1 MITLLGAS
9 GYVGQAI
16 RRAMERRSIPGRFL
30 ARGEVDYTSV
40 AELRGFLRRE
50 RPAFV
55 INAAG
60 YTGKPNVDACETRR
74 AETLAGNVLFPV
86 KLAMVCADLGIPVG
100 QVSSG
105 CIYSG
110 CLVERDGAWAAE
122 KDVNLPEVRSLALEA
137 PQRLRGFDESMSPN
151 FSFRDGPCSFYSGS
165 KALGEEAIAG
175 IGEQYVWRL
184 RIPFDHRDGSRN
196 YLSKLMRYD
205 RVYDA
210 LNSLSHLDDF
220 AEACLEGIELRIPF
234 GTYNVVNPGFVSA
247 REVVERIRLR
257 LKPPRDFRFWADD
270 AEFYREGATARRSNC
285 VLDAGKLLRAGVRLR
300 PVGEALDDALARWQP
315 EAPGLLR

>member
-16 RRAMERRSIPGRFL
+16 RRAMERRSIPGLFL
-30 ARGEVDYTSV
+30 ARGEVDYTSE

-50 RPAFV
+50 RPSFL

-60 YTGKPNVDACETRR
+60 YTGKPNVDACETRW
-74 AETLAGNVLFPV
+74 AETLAGNVLFPL

-110 CLVERDGAWAAE
+110 CLVERDGAWEAE
-122 KDVNLPEVRSLALEA
+122 KDVNLPEVRRLALEA

-257 LKPPRDFRFWADD
+257 LKPSRDFRFWADD

-300 PVGEALDDALARWQP
+300 PVGEALDDALARWQH
-315 EAPGLLR
+315 EASGPLR

>member
-1 MITLLGAS
+1 MILLLGAS
-9 GYVGQAI
+9 GHVGQAFRRALD
-16 RRAMERRSIPGRFL
+16 RRAMPARSL
-30 ARGEVDYTSV
+30 ARAEVDYTH
-40 AELRGFLRRE
+40 AGELAAFLRGS
-50 RPAFV
+50 RPTFV

-74 AETLAGNVLFPV
+74 AETLAGNTLFPL
-86 KLAMVCADLGIPVG
+86 KLAMACAELGIPLG

-105 CIYSG
+105 CIYAG
-110 CLVERDGAWAAE
+110 CLVERAGVWEAE
-122 KDVNLPEVRSLALEA
+122 KDVNLPEVRRLALES
-137 PQRLRGFDESMSPN
+137 PHRLRGFDESMPPN
-151 FSFRDGPCSFYSGS
+151 FSFRDGPCSFYSGT

-196 YLSKLMRYD
+196 YLSKLLRYD

-220 AEACLEGIELRIPF
+220 AEACLDGIELRIPF

-247 REVVERIRLR
+247 REVVERLRLR
-257 LKPPRDFRFWADD
+257 LGLTREFRFWTDD
-270 AEFYREGATARRSNC
+270 AEFYRTGATALRSNC
-285 VLDAGKLLRAGVRLR
+285 ILDAGKLLRAGVSLR
-300 PVGEALDDALARWQP
+300 PVDEALDDALTRWLP
-315 EAPGLLR
+315 ETPGVVR

>member
-16 RRAMERRSIPGRFL
+16 RRAMGRRSIPGRFL
-30 ARGEVDYTSV
+30 ARGEVDYTSE

-50 RPAFV
+50 RPSFL

-74 AETLAGNVLFPV
+74 AETLAGNVLFPL

-110 CLVERDGAWAAE
+110 CLVERDGAWEAE
-122 KDVNLPEVRSLALEA
+122 KDVNLPEVRRLALEA

-257 LKPPRDFRFWADD
+257 LKPSRDFRFWADD

-315 EAPGLLR
+315 EASGPLR